1 MRIIPISTTVAN
13 AFVAQWHRHNGKTSI
28 AGVIACGLMV
38 DKDLI
43 GVAIGG
49 RPVARGAD
57 DGLTFEVHRCC
68 VVTDAPKN
76 SCSKLYGAIK
86 RAALALGYTRIITYT
101 LASEKGASVKAAGF
115 VQTDFLKPRSGW
127 ACEGRRPRKG
137 LITDMVA
144 KVRWVISLPGE
155 GGE

>member
-1 MRIIPISTTVAN
+1 MRIIPISTTIAN
-13 AFVAQWHRHNGKTSI
+13 EFVAQWHRHNGKTSI

-38 DKDLI
+38 DQDLV

-49 RPVARGAD
+49 RPVGRGAD
-57 DGLTFEVHRCC
+57 DGFTFEVHRCC
-68 VVTDAPKN
+68 VVADAPRN

-101 LASEKGASVKAAGF
+101 LSSEKGSSVKAAGF
-115 VQTDFLKPRSGW
+115 VQSDFLQPRSGW
-127 ACEGRRPRKG
+127 ACEGKRPRKA
-137 LITDMVA
+137 LVTDMIS
-144 KVRWVISLPGE
+144 KIRWVISLPGE